1 MTKGKPVT
9 LIKEMAARG
18 VEIEDIAKLLGIHR
32 NSAANKIYGRTAFSI
47 AEGFRIHDEFFPD
60 IPMKILFKKEDS

>member
-1 MTKGKPVT
+1 MSNGKPVT

-47 AEGFRIHDEFFPD
+47 AEGFLVHDKFFSD
-60 IPMKILFKKEDS
+60 IPMKTLFEKE